1 MSRASLSVTVS
12 VCLGLAAGA
21 LWQPIAANAQQAP
34 KTATGSSQQPQ
45 SQGQGDSA
53 SSGVLAPDVPPEMRH
68 QASQSMLDTMAAQ
81 TGTEIVHD
89 PIVVELYTSQ
99 GCSSCPPA
107 DALFSE
113 YADRDDVLALALH
126 VDYWD
131 YLGWKDP
138 FGRAEFTAR
147 QKSYARAAGE
157 RTIYTPQ
164 MMIEG
169 TQALVGVQRDELKAA
184 IKDDL
189 DAPQPVTL
197 DISGSKGD
205 YQLALAADPP
215 LSQPAVVQ
223 IVRYL
228 PEARVDILRGENAG
242 QTVDYRNIVTEWRT
256 VAEWDG
262 KTPTQLNVRF
272 TGKDKAA
279 VIVQMLKPGARTP
292 LLGAIVAA
300 GRLE

>member
-1 MSRASLSVTVS
+1 
-12 VCLGLAAGA
+12 
-21 LWQPIAANAQQAP
+21 
-34 KTATGSSQQPQ
+34 
-45 SQGQGDSA
+45 
-53 SSGVLAPDVPPEMRH
+53 MRH

-81 TGTEIVHD
+81 TGTEIAHD

-169 TQALVGVQRDELKAA
+169 TQALVGVQHDELKAA

-292 LLGAIVAA
+292 LPGAIVAA